1 MPAHVPV
8 GSVFYFLPHFLM
20 AHVPP
25 RAKRP
30 VRKQDATSSA
40 NSLADVL
47 PRLKIQEISYD
58 DPASSLRFEPSVAS
72 PFVMT
77 QAVAITYG
85 PVVIRQCLEKLRRL
99 AQEYDGI
106 DYLQVFEDRT
116 DRKREPLW
124 FIDDGKGGAI
134 TPLLA
139 SDY

>member
-1 MPAHVPV
+1 
-8 GSVFYFLPHFLM
+8 M